1 MPIVNTS
8 ALPTGNLRGADYGAS
23 VSLILDHSEPG
34 TGPRL
39 HRHPYEE
46 LWVVN
51 EGNATFYLGNASH
64 RVGPGDIEKLYVRT
78 QDNKMVPLGALVQIR
93 PMVGPALVGLYNLY
107 PTDKFINDGSARL
120 DLVCIH
126 ASPTFTTEWL
136 E

>member
-8 ALPTGNLRGADYGAS
+8 ALPTGNLRGVDYGAS

-51 EGNATFYLGNASH
+51 EGNATFYLGDASH
-64 RVGPGDIEKLYVRT
+64 RVGPGDIVIAPA
-78 QDNKMVPLGALVQIR
+78 DVPH
-93 PMVGPALVGLYNLY
+93 
-107 PTDKFINDGSARL
+107 KFINDGSERL